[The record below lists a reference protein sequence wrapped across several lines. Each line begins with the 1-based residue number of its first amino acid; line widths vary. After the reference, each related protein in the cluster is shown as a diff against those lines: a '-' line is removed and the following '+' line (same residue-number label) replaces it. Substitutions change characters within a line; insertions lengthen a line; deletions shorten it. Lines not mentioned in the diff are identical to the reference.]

1 MSFRWNKTV
10 NVAKRF
16 DPVTKVFV
24 PVQPTV
30 PKGKPATVRLIHKTK
45 KGTGDFNALDLV
57 PCTWLPRPNAKSC
70 PTCHKKHP
78 FKTLHLWIEPD
89 GSVLVA
95 WVVYQTL
102 LRAGLP
108 NYDVAA
114 DVVKAP
120 PLRLGKDGSRLEVD
134 KENRKMT
141 MWKPWKRTLK
151 KKEAVSV

>member
-1 MSFRWNKTV
+1 VSFRWNRTIAIPRK
-10 NVAKRF
+10 F
-16 DPVTKVFV
+16 DPATGLFEPK
-24 PVQPTV
+24 QPTV
-30 PKGKPATVRLIHKTK
+30 PKGKPATVRLVHRTK

-57 PCTWLPRPNAKSC
+57 PCTWKPRPNAKQC
-70 PTCHKKHP
+70 PTCHVKHP
-78 FKTLHLWIEPD
+78 YKTLHLWIEPD

-120 PLRLGKDGSRLEVD
+120 PLKLGQDVTRLEVD
-134 KENRKMT
+134 KQNRKMT

-151 KKEAVSV
+151 KEAVSV